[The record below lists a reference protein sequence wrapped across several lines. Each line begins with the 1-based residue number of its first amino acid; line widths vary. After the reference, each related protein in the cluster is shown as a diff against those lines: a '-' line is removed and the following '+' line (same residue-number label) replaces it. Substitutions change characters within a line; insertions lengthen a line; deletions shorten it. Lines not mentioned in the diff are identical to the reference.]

1 MRTQSLLCAL
11 LLLSA
16 CSEEAPPMQPAPPVD
31 RNFTA
36 TVNDQPVVGGT
47 QQYECV
53 IQRIDDAG
61 RRQILLTFSDDLGH
75 TIQVGLDRGDDRS
88 GPRSVVYGM
97 ATTEGVA
104 FGSPTDTSAQLSY
117 LERTGAGLVVS
128 GNFSGRFDVVNTA
141 PGREGAQPLLIDNAV
156 FEQVSC
162 IDTDAAAAQL
172 DAPAKP
178 VP

>member
-1 MRTQSLLCAL
+1 MRTQSLLCTL

-16 CSEEAPPMQPAPPVD
+16 CSEEAPPMQPAPPAD

-47 QQYECV
+47 QQYGCV
-53 IQRIDDAG
+53 IERIDDAG
-61 RRQILLTFSDDLGH
+61 RQQILLTFSDDLGH
-75 TIQVGLDRGDDRS
+75 TLQVGLDRGDDRS

-104 FGSPTDTSAQLSY
+104 FGRPKDTSAELSY
-117 LERTGAGLVVS
+117 LERTSAGVVVS
-128 GNFSGRFDVVNTA
+128 GKFSARFDVVNAA
-141 PGREGAQPLLIDNAV
+141 PGREGAQPLRIENAV

-162 IDTDAAAAQL
+162 IDADAAAAQL
-172 DAPAKP
+172 GGSNTPMP
-178 VP
+178 